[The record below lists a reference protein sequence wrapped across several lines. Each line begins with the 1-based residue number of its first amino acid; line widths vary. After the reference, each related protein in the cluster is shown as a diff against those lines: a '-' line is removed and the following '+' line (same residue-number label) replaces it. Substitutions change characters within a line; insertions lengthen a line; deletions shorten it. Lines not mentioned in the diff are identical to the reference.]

1 MLHFFIF
8 ENDLRQEM
16 IAKYLVKQGCIKL
29 SKEEISNADFIMLP
43 FVNRGDMEEVNHEF
57 ISKLNK
63 KCVVFTGAKNETLR
77 KQFEKYN
84 IKFVEI
90 IKSKSVATL
99 NAIPTAEGVIYNALG
114 ELDKTIF
121 GSKILVIGYGICGSE
136 IAKKLHY
143 LGSEVDTLEIV
154 RTKNVRAKTMGINVV
169 DKDDIAKT
177 KYDLIINTVPKKVFD
192 INILKNVDKE
202 TIIFDIASPPFGF
215 DEYDM
220 KALNL
225 KYKRLR
231 GLPSKF
237 GLQFSGEMISEY
249 IIAEVRG
256 VKHEF
261 NW

>member
-16 IAKYLVKQGCIKL
+16 IAKYLVKKGCVKL
-29 SKEEISNADFIMLP
+29 TKEEIGKADFIMLP
-43 FVNRGDMEEVNHEF
+43 FVNRGDMEEINHEF
-57 ISKLNK
+57 MSKINK
-63 KCVVFTGAKNETLR
+63 KCVVFTGAENEILR
-77 KQFEKYN
+77 RQFEKYN

-90 IKSKSVATL
+90 IKSKSISAL

-121 GSKILVIGYGICGSE
+121 GSKVLVVGYGICGTE
-136 IAKKLHY
+136 IAKKFYY

-154 RTKNVRAKTMGINVV
+154 KNKNIRAKTMGIKPVE
-169 DKDDIAKT
+169 KDEISRK

-192 INILKNVDKE
+192 IDILKNIDKE
-202 TIIFDIASPPFGF
+202 TVIFDIASPPFGF

-249 IIAEVRG
+249 IIDEVKG
-256 VKHEF
+256 VAYEF
-261 NW
+261 NG